1 MIAYYDQANY
11 RVVFIGDSVY
21 SVPIDRVKMHPELF
35 DVPAIIASGFGR
47 LGEVISGVK
56 PVGNPYHPLPEN
68 GSATT
73 DFAVPSVP
81 SARLEFIVPSRD
93 GTMILSKLS
102 PELRFEG
109 AHDGKEISQLKLIY
123 GDLPEQVQALIRS
136 GTLRLVSHSE
146 LNQLKQKQKDK
157 ERNKKDQEESRRK
170 SARSVRRRD
179 SDDVSDDGDDSSP
192 VRNAIPIRL

>member
-68 GSATT
+68 GSETT

-81 SARLEFIVPSRD
+81 SARLEFIVPCRD

-179 SDDVSDDGDDSSP
+179 SDDVSDDGDDF
-192 VRNAIPIRL
+192 